1 MMKKFVSGKAN
12 YIDNN
17 KWKTSWTTRKLTED
31 EINSFP
37 ADTANTFEKEP
48 IEEEQKNTS
57 TNAILN
63 KSLQEKISDFSNTY
77 RQYK

>member
-17 KWKTSWTTRKLTED
+17 KWKTSWTKKELTE
-31 EINSFP
+31 EEKNNLP
-37 ADTANTFEKEP
+37 ANTQEP
-48 IEEEQKNTS
+48 VVIIAEEQKNTS